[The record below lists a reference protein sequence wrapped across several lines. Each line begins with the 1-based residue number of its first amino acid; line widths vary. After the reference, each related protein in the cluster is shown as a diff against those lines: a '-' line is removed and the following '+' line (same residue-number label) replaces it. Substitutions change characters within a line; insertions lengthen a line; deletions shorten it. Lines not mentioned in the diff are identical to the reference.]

1 MNTHF
6 VSCIINYTIWK
17 KKVFYTMRKICTTGN
32 YIYALFNTII
42 ELENYAITEVYG
54 ITISE
59 GNNVVTVEDISDD
72 YDFALKLF
80 DMIVEGELYPEHLKD
95 VVEDY
100 LS

>member
-1 MNTHF
+1 
-6 VSCIINYTIWK
+6 
-17 KKVFYTMRKICTTGN
+17 MRKICTTGN

-72 YDFALKLF
+72 YDFVLKLF
-80 DMIVEGELYPEHLKD
+80 DMIVEGELCPEHLKD

-100 LS
+100 LSWEALLRQSDNLQTRVMI